1 MLREIDTYFLQK
13 DEPIKSCVAALRE
26 IILKYDKNITE
37 VWRYKMPFYCYKGKR
52 FCYIWVHKKLQQP
65 YLGIVDGKL
74 IEHPGLIMENR
85 SRMKILLFDPAKDI
99 PIKKIKAILKEL
111 IALY

>member
-13 DEPIKSCVAALRE
+13 DDPIKSCLTALRE
-26 IILKYDKNITE
+26 IILSYDKNITE

-74 IEHPGLIMENR
+74 IQHPGLIMENR
-85 SRMKILLFDPAKDI
+85 SRMKILLLDPAKDI
-99 PIKKIKAILKEL
+99 PIKKVKAILKEL
-111 IALY
+111 TALY

>member
-26 IILKYDKNITE
+26 IILKHDKNITE